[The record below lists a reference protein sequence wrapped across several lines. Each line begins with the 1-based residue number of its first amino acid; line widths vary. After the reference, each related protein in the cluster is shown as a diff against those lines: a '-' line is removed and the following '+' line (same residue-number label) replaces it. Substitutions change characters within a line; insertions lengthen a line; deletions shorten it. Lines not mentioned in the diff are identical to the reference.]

1 MAATMDAA
9 SGVLIRHRCRG
20 WCRSSWSVSSRCWDG
35 SRCSAGARAPRPPP
49 SVTKE
54 RRRPRRVPRD
64 RSLRLLQ
71 HVSLGGGV
79 SWVVTGLNDGY
90 LVHPTDEDA
99 YGLYAYWSPE
109 AGLTGIPALPQSSRF
124 LAAGGRTAL
133 FASPGPM
140 IIALDITTGTRRDI
154 EVAGRG
160 AANVDHACISPDGR
174 HAILS
179 DSTGTATIIDITTQS
194 ITATLQ
200 AAVDGR
206 SLGWTSNTQAILL
219 NTDRSGVLAFNLT
232 TREATAIAEVNPDTN
247 YWIGGSASQ
256 C

>member
-1 MAATMDAA
+1 MLVFAVGTLV
-9 SGVLIRHRCRG
+9 GIKVLL
-20 WCRSSWSVSSRCWDG
+20 
-35 SRCSAGARAPRPPP
+35 APLDYLPKGNRNLIFGLMTPPP
-49 SVTKE
+49 GYNIDQLHTIGQRIESVTPIDMSTGE
-54 RRRPRRVPRD
+54 VGNP
-64 RSLRLLQ
+64 
-71 HVSLGGGV
+71 VSLGGGV

-109 AGLTGIPALPQSSRF
+109 AGLTEIPGLPQRSRF

-154 EVAGRG
+154 DVGGRG
-160 AANVDHACISPDGR
+160 AADIGHACISPDGR

-179 DSTGTATIIDITTQS
+179 DSTGTATIIDVNAQS

-219 NTDRSGVLAFNLT
+219 NTDRSRVLAFNLP